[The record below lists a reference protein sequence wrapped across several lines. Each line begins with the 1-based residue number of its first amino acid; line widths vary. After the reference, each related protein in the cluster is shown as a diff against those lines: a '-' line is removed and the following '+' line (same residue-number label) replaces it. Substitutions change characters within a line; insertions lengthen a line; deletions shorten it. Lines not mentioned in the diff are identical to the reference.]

1 MNTYNNNRKTITEND
16 IIEIE
21 SWLMNAHRDFNKET
35 LTKSQLN
42 ILLKFINLIKPDS
55 KPKIK
60 KK

>member
-1 MNTYNNNRKTITEND
+1 MNTYNNRRISEND

-21 SWLMNAHRDFNKET
+21 SWLMYAHKNFNEET
-35 LTKSQLN
+35 LTQKQLD
-42 ILLKFINLIKPDS
+42 ILLKMINSIKTNS

>member
-1 MNTYNNNRKTITEND
+1 MNTYNNRRISEND

-21 SWLMNAHRDFNKET
+21 SWLMYAHKNFNEET
-35 LTKSQLN
+35 LTQKQLD
-42 ILLKFINLIKPDS
+42 ILLKMRNSIKTNS